1 MPYIRRPSRFKRN
14 LVKFTKLIGL
24 AALVVLAVVALGL
37 LVRYLMTKEKAI
49 SQAASMTTAVA
60 EIQEPADARSE
71 ISGNYV
77 GLCKK
82 ESVHSVQDLRKT
94 VLSDSVLARHFAGF
108 NWQAARLGKQD
119 KEIWTFVSFRKGD
132 DIMRTSN
139 PVRLPKGDGYVT
151 DGVRT
156 VRTYCCNDYVIAP
169 PPLEASPAPPPAE
182 QVDGPPRR
190 KSITEQAVA
199 PPPPEPNEPPD
210 EGSVEPIPPF
220 LRHPPYYPPHPGGG
234 PGPIFPPYSSIGGT
248 RPGDEQ
254 PPIVTPEP
262 GTFLLMGAGVA
273 VMVVF
278 RRLRRK
284 RAN

>member
-1 MPYIRRPSRFKRN
+1 MPYIRRRSRFKRT
-14 LVKFTKLIGL
+14 LVKFTKLIGI
-24 AALVVLAVVALGL
+24 AALVVLAVVALSL
-37 LVRYLMTKEKAI
+37 LVRYLMTKEKVV
-49 SQAASMTTAVA
+49 SQTAPMTTAA
-60 EIQEPADARSE
+60 PEIQEPADARSE

-82 ESVHSVQDLRKT
+82 ESVHSVEDLRKT
-94 VLSDSVLARHFAGF
+94 VLGDSVLARHFAGF

-119 KEIWTFVSFRKGD
+119 EEVWTFVSYREGA
-132 DIMRTSN
+132 DIRRTLN

-151 DGVRT
+151 DGVRM

-169 PPLEASPAPPPAE
+169 PPVELSLAQPLIE

-190 KSITEQAVA
+190 KSNTEPVVD
-199 PPPPEPNEPPD
+199 PPPPLSYEPPA

-234 PGPIFPPYSSIGGT
+234 PIYLPYSSNGGT
-248 RPGDEQ
+248 TPGEEH

-273 VMVVF
+273 VMVLL

-284 RAN
+284 RAD